1 MKKWAEKIRR
11 KDLVYKINKYKYDF
25 HQYETKRSFGDN
37 IYNIKIS
44 IGKLIQIKAVY
55 WMV

>member
-11 KDLVYKINKYKYDF
+11 KDLVYEINKYKYDF
-25 HQYETKRSFGDN
+25 HQYETKRSFGDS